1 MKGTQRA
8 RQREEQTRMLLACR
22 RLAFSSRRLSTA
34 SSDHFSLLSL
44 QRRFDLDEAELQR
57 TYKRLMAECHPDR
70 FGQSSEAERAAA
82 ADRAA
87 AITDAYSV
95 LCRPYQRATHLLEL
109 LGAPLTEEDGTSGG
123 AALLGPEFLMEVM
136 ELREELEARPAAPR
150 LLELRDQNRGEAER
164 LGADLA
170 AAFAAAELDEARQ
183 LAAQLQ
189 YVQRVAD
196 EISEQLPHE

>member
-1 MKGTQRA
+1 
-8 RQREEQTRMLLACR
+8 MLLACR

-44 QRRFDLDEAELQR
+44 QRRFDLDEVELQR

-150 LLELRDQNRGEAER
+150 LLELRDQNRGEAAR
-164 LGADLA
+164 LGAGLA

>member
-1 MKGTQRA
+1 
-8 RQREEQTRMLLACR
+8 MLLACR

-164 LGADLA
+164 LGAGLA

>member
-1 MKGTQRA
+1 M
-8 RQREEQTRMLLACR
+8 
-22 RLAFSSRRLSTA
+22 
-34 SSDHFSLLSL
+34 
-44 QRRFDLDEAELQR
+44 
-57 TYKRLMAECHPDR
+57 
-70 FGQSSEAERAAA
+70 
-82 ADRAA
+82 
-87 AITDAYSV
+87 

>member
-1 MKGTQRA
+1 
-8 RQREEQTRMLLACR
+8 MLLTCR

-150 LLELRDQNRGEAER
+150 LLELRVR
-164 LGADLA
+164 
-170 AAFAAAELDEARQ
+170 DEGWAGR
-183 LAAQLQ
+183 
-189 YVQRVAD
+189 R
-196 EISEQLPHE
+196 

>member
-1 MKGTQRA
+1 MNA
-8 RQREEQTRMLLACR
+8 TRLLTCR